1 MNMTR
6 AILFD
11 LDNTLYPAS
20 ASMESDIVRRMNQYT
35 ARLLGISVEETIRL
49 RKDKMRRY
57 GTTLEWLMA
66 EHGFTDVD
74 GYFEAVHPDGEEE
87 VLERDNRL
95 APFLDSIGLPKYI
108 FTNAPMEH
116 AIRVLRKLGIGDR
129 FDRIFD
135 VRFNK
140 LRGKPSRDAVER
152 VLDAI
157 GSPAPDTL
165 FVDDLPRYVQ
175 GFVDCGGRGILI
187 DHEGRH
193 PDSGLPTIRTIYE
206 LPAFIEQA
214 NRQNIA

>member
-1 MNMTR
+1 MTR

-20 ASMESDIVRRMNQYT
+20 ASMEKDIVRRMNQY
-35 ARLLGISVEETIRL
+35 AANLVGVSVEEVIAL
-49 RKDKMRRY
+49 RQDRMKRY

-66 EHGFTDVD
+66 EHGFTDSD

-87 VLERDNRL
+87 VLQQDAKL

-116 AIRVLRKLGIGDR
+116 ALRVLRKLGIGDR

-135 VRFNK
+135 VRFNS
-140 LRGKPSRDAVER
+140 LRGKPARDAIER
-152 VLDAI
+152 VLAAI
-157 GSPAPDTL
+157 GLPASDTL

-175 GFVDCGGRGILI
+175 GYVDCGGKGVLI

-193 PDSGLPTIRTIYE
+193 PGTGLPTIKTIYE
-206 LPAFIEQA
+206 LPAHIEA
-214 NRQNIA
+214 ASR

>member
-1 MNMTR
+1 MTR

-20 ASMESDIVRRMNQYT
+20 ASMETDIVRRMNNY
-35 ARLLGISVEETIRL
+35 AANLVGVSVDEVIAL
-49 RKDKMRRY
+49 RRDRMKRY

-66 EHGFTDVD
+66 EHGFTDSD

-87 VLERDNRL
+87 VLEQDARL

-135 VRFNK
+135 VRFNS
-140 LRGKPSRDAVER
+140 LRGKPSRAAIER
-152 VLDAI
+152 VLAAI
-157 GSPAPDTL
+157 GLPAQDTL

-175 GFVDCGGRGILI
+175 GYADCGGKAILI

-193 PDSGLPTIRTIYE
+193 PHTGLPTIKTIYE
-206 LPAFIEQA
+206 LSAYIETA
-214 NRQNIA
+214 TR